1 MNIDY
6 QTLSKRISDL
16 RRKKGLTQESLAEKT
31 ELSSNYISHIE
42 NSRSIPSLETLMKLC
57 SALDITPD
65 EVLLGTKQD
74 MENYLQSDIQKKLIL
89 CTPKE
94 RRMVSRFIDLLLE
107 EREEKNYD
115 LLRKK
120 EAQPFGCA
128 SSLFF
133 LSNGYLVEY
142 FFAFFEDDVTLCK
155 SILGNSCVKSSYLFI
170 VYRDTALFY

>member
-74 MENYLQSDIQKKLIL
+74 MENYLQSDIQKKADSLH
-89 CTPKE
+89 PKGA
-94 RRMVSRFIDLLLE
+94 
-107 EREEKNYD
+107 KNGQPDSSTCFWKSGKRKTKND

-133 LSNGYLVEY
+133 LKQWLPCGIL
-142 FFAFFEDDVTLCK
+142 FF
-155 SILGNSCVKSSYLFI
+155 LF
-170 VYRDTALFY
+170 

>member
-1 MNIDY
+1 MDQKKIGRF
-6 QTLSKRISDL
+6 LKEL
-16 RRKKGLTQESLAEKT
+16 RKEKDITQEQLAEKA
-31 ELSSNYISHIE
+31 ELSNVYISHIE

-107 EREEKNYD
+107 EREEK
-115 LLRKK
+115 
-120 EAQPFGCA
+120 
-128 SSLFF
+128 S
-133 LSNGYLVEY
+133 
-142 FFAFFEDDVTLCK
+142 
-155 SILGNSCVKSSYLFI
+155 
-170 VYRDTALFY
+170 

>member
-1 MNIDY
+1 MTIDY
-6 QTLSKRISDL
+6 SAIGKRIAL
-16 RRKKGLTQESLAEKT
+16 IRKQNGITQEQLAEKA
-31 ELSSNYISHIE
+31 ELSNVYISHIE

-107 EREEKNYD
+107 EREEK
-115 LLRKK
+115 
-120 EAQPFGCA
+120 
-128 SSLFF
+128 S
-133 LSNGYLVEY
+133 
-142 FFAFFEDDVTLCK
+142 
-155 SILGNSCVKSSYLFI
+155 
-170 VYRDTALFY
+170 

>member
-1 MNIDY
+1 MTIDY
-6 QTLSKRISDL
+6 SAVGKRISL
-16 RRKKGLTQESLAEKT
+16 IRKNRGMTQEQLAEKA
-31 ELSSNYISHIE
+31 ELSTIYISHIE

-107 EREEKNYD
+107 EREEKN
-115 LLRKK
+115 
-120 EAQPFGCA
+120 
-128 SSLFF
+128 
-133 LSNGYLVEY
+133 
-142 FFAFFEDDVTLCK
+142 
-155 SILGNSCVKSSYLFI
+155 
-170 VYRDTALFY
+170 

>member
-1 MNIDY
+1 MTIDY
-6 QTLSKRISDL
+6 SAVGKRISL
-16 RRKKGLTQESLAEKT
+16 IRKNRGMTQEQLAEKA
-31 ELSSNYISHIE
+31 ELSNIYISHIE

-107 EREEKNYD
+107 EREEKD
-115 LLRKK
+115 
-120 EAQPFGCA
+120 
-128 SSLFF
+128 
-133 LSNGYLVEY
+133 
-142 FFAFFEDDVTLCK
+142 
-155 SILGNSCVKSSYLFI
+155 
-170 VYRDTALFY
+170 

>member
-1 MNIDY
+1 MTIDY
-6 QTLSKRISDL
+6 SAVGKRISL
-16 RRKKGLTQESLAEKT
+16 IRKNRGMTQEQLAEKA
-31 ELSSNYISHIE
+31 ELSNIYISHIE

-107 EREEKNYD
+107 DREEKN
-115 LLRKK
+115 
-120 EAQPFGCA
+120 
-128 SSLFF
+128 
-133 LSNGYLVEY
+133 
-142 FFAFFEDDVTLCK
+142 
-155 SILGNSCVKSSYLFI
+155 
-170 VYRDTALFY
+170 

>member
-74 MENYLQSDIQKKLIL
+74 MENYTIVIV
-89 CTPKE
+89 C
-94 RRMVSRFIDLLLE
+94 
-107 EREEKNYD
+107 
-115 LLRKK
+115 
-120 EAQPFGCA
+120 
-128 SSLFF
+128 
-133 LSNGYLVEY
+133 
-142 FFAFFEDDVTLCK
+142 
-155 SILGNSCVKSSYLFI
+155 SY
-170 VYRDTALFY
+170 

>member
-1 MNIDY
+1 MTIDY
-6 QTLSKRISDL
+6 SAVGKRISL
-16 RRKKGLTQESLAEKT
+16 IRKNRGMTQEQLAEKA
-31 ELSSNYISHIE
+31 ELSNIYISHIE

-107 EREEKNYD
+107 EREEEN
-115 LLRKK
+115 
-120 EAQPFGCA
+120 
-128 SSLFF
+128 
-133 LSNGYLVEY
+133 
-142 FFAFFEDDVTLCK
+142 
-155 SILGNSCVKSSYLFI
+155 
-170 VYRDTALFY
+170 

>member
-31 ELSSNYISHIE
+31 ELSSNYISHTE

-107 EREEKNYD
+107 EREEKN
-115 LLRKK
+115 
-120 EAQPFGCA
+120 
-128 SSLFF
+128 
-133 LSNGYLVEY
+133 
-142 FFAFFEDDVTLCK
+142 
-155 SILGNSCVKSSYLFI
+155 
-170 VYRDTALFY
+170 

>member
-1 MNIDY
+1 MTIDY
-6 QTLSKRISDL
+6 SAVGKRISL
-16 RRKKGLTQESLAEKT
+16 IRKNRGMTQEQLAEKA
-31 ELSSNYISHIE
+31 EPSNIYISHIE

-107 EREEKNYD
+107 EREEK
-115 LLRKK
+115 
-120 EAQPFGCA
+120 
-128 SSLFF
+128 S
-133 LSNGYLVEY
+133 
-142 FFAFFEDDVTLCK
+142 
-155 SILGNSCVKSSYLFI
+155 
-170 VYRDTALFY
+170 

>member
-1 MNIDY
+1 MTIDY
-6 QTLSKRISDL
+6 SAVGKRISL
-16 RRKKGLTQESLAEKT
+16 TRKNRGMTQEQLAEKA
-31 ELSSNYISHIE
+31 ELSNIYISHIE

-107 EREEKNYD
+107 EREEKD
-115 LLRKK
+115 
-120 EAQPFGCA
+120 
-128 SSLFF
+128 
-133 LSNGYLVEY
+133 
-142 FFAFFEDDVTLCK
+142 
-155 SILGNSCVKSSYLFI
+155 
-170 VYRDTALFY
+170 